1 MERRQ
6 GGQAVVNDSIDV
18 TKLVKDVMNDTM
30 DRAFYLQAKAFFE
43 KNNEHVTE
51 IARLKAEV
59 EQLKADNRRVG
70 EELFQIRFDVIQD
83 PVLREAI
90 KGAVLNPRKP

>member
-1 MERRQ
+1 
-6 GGQAVVNDSIDV
+6 VSTIDV

-30 DRAFYLQAKAFFE
+30 ERAFYIQAKAFFE
-43 KNNEHVTE
+43 KNHEHINE

-59 EQLKADNRRVG
+59 EQLKERNRTIG
-70 EELFQIRFDVIQD
+70 EELFQIRFDVLQD

-90 KGAVLNPRKP
+90 KDAVLNPRKQS

>member
-1 MERRQ
+1 MSE
-6 GGQAVVNDSIDV
+6 SIDV

-30 DRAFYLQAKAFFE
+30 ERAFYLQSKAFFE

-59 EQLKADNRRVG
+59 EQLKERNRAIG
-70 EELFQIRFDVIQD
+70 EELLQIRMDVLQD

-90 KGAVLNPRKP
+90 KDAVMNPRKP